1 MWRKKKES
9 NLKIIKNFSLVSYLL
24 STEICLQN
32 KTFFQVK
39 SAEKIKLQEKFEEL
53 VEEREEK
60 ISTKIKRK
68 L

>member
-1 MWRKKKES
+1 MEEKKES
-9 NLKIIKNFSLVSYLL
+9 NLKIIKNFSFISYLS

-32 KTFFQVK
+32 KTVFQVK

-60 ISTKIKRK
+60 ISTKIERK
-68 L
+68 P